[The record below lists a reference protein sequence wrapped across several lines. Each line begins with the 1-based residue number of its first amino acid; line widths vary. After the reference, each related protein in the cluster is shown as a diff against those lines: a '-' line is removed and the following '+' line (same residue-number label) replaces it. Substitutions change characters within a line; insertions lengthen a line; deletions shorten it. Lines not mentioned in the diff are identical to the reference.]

1 VRKVVSSLFSFLLA
15 VSLAGGI
22 SEHAVAGLA
31 GETVAS
37 VNADTIS
44 VLDLREALGFW
55 GGGVSASGIPEE
67 KKKEALDRLIAGRLL
82 EQSARS
88 KGMDNTAEF
97 RNLLGRREPE
107 LLIPALFRGEAASRV
122 RITEEEIKAEVRRLK
137 KADKSLSA
145 EDARKRAKGAVWE
158 AKIRKAEA
166 DLVAIAREE
175 APGWVNEEALGK
187 IGGSDNVAD
196 NVVLGTAG
204 PESVTYGDVKQ
215 LLQQM
220 GGGRHGKRDLSGD
233 PAAVRRVLERYLT
246 RIALTAYGKKV
257 GIGESEWMGRVRR
270 ELERTILIDLL
281 VEKVILKGAIVT
293 DKEIRD
299 AYARHSG
306 MLVRDGK
313 PIPLPEVK
321 EEIRRIV
328 QGEKRKS
335 AIEKYVGQ
343 LRKKAKIRTY
353 GKLLPKV

>member
-1 VRKVVSSLFSFLLA
+1 MS
-15 VSLAGGI
+15 
-22 SEHAVAGLA
+22 
-31 GETVAS
+31 
-37 VNADTIS
+37 
-44 VLDLREALGFW
+44 
-55 GGGVSASGIPEE
+55 
-67 KKKEALDRLIAGRLL
+67 
-82 EQSARS
+82 
-88 KGMDNTAEF
+88 
-97 RNLLGRREPE
+97 
-107 LLIPALFRGEAASRV
+107 
-122 RITEEEIKAEVRRLK
+122 
-137 KADKSLSA
+137 
-145 EDARKRAKGAVWE
+145 
-158 AKIRKAEA
+158 
-166 DLVAIAREE
+166 
-175 APGWVNEEALGK
+175 
-187 IGGSDNVAD
+187 
-196 NVVLGTAG
+196 
-204 PESVTYGDVKQ
+204 
-215 LLQQM
+215 
-220 GGGRHGKRDLSGD
+220 GGRHGKRDLSGD

-270 ELERTILIDLL
+270 ELERAILIDLL